1 MTIISLSLP
10 QKFRPGTKKY
20 FSVSLQVARPA
31 SYKLRSA
38 QLPLFSVT
46 GGAREPEREREGG
59 GQLGRRNYVAEA
71 ELRELPGDTGISG
84 SSLY

>member
-59 GQLGRRNYVAEA
+59 GAAREE
-71 ELRELPGDTGISG
+71 ELCSRSRIEGTSW
-84 SSLY
+84 